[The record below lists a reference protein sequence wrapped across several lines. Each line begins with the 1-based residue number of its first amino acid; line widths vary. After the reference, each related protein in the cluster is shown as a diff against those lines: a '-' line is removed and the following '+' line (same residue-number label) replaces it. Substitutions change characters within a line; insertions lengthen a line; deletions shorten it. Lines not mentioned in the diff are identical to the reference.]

1 MATTEQSIAPPPGYR
16 IGAVS
21 RLTGIPTE
29 TLRVWER
36 RYAAVV
42 PSRTMGGS
50 RLYARE
56 DISRLELIKQLVDQ
70 GHAISS
76 VASLPLDELQS
87 RLREILHI
95 AQPGKAPVQTGKA
108 DLVLVGSTL
117 PGKLLREKEL
127 LLNWPE
133 QVRIVASQ
141 EKLTA
146 QLAGDDSEDRFYIIE
161 CPTLTDDWIDQLS
174 RLPVGRVI
182 LVYNYAETPL
192 RQRLENL
199 GVTLLRTPVNWTP
212 LLRLCGQASAQPVA
226 HTTIGE
232 ANQLLQSQRVAKR
245 RFDDRQLARFLA
257 MSTTVRCECPRHV
270 AELVVMLNRFE
281 IYSQECE
288 NRNDEDALLHNYLGV
303 MAARARGLMED
314 AMKRLADI
322 ENIPLD

>member
-1 MATTEQSIAPPPGYR
+1 MATTETISAPPAGYR

-42 PSRTMGGS
+42 PSRTQGGS

-76 VASLPLDELQS
+76 VASLPLAELQQ
-87 RLREILHI
+87 RLREIMHI
-95 AQPGKAPVQTGKA
+95 SKPRNGSAAAMPTQ
-108 DLVLVGSTL
+108 LVLIGSTL
-117 PGKLLREKEL
+117 PSKLLHDKEL
-127 LLNWPE
+127 MLNWPA
-133 QVRIVASQ
+133 QIDIAASHESLAELQ
-141 EKLTA
+141 A
-146 QLAGDDSEDRFYIIE
+146 DAAGDNSHFIIE
-161 CPTLTDDWIDQLS
+161 CPTLTEEWIEKLTA
-174 RLPVGRVI
+174 LPASRVI
-182 LVYNYAETPL
+182 VAYNYAETAL
-192 RQRLENL
+192 RQRIEQL
-199 GVTLLRTPVNWTP
+199 GITVLRMPVTWTT
-212 LLRLCGQASAQPVA
+212 LLRLCGQAATQELPS
-226 HTTIGE
+226 TTVGE
-232 ANQLLQSQRVAKR
+232 AQQLLQTQRVAKR

-281 IYSQECE
+281 IYSHECE
-288 NRNDEDALLHNYLGV
+288 NRNDEDALLHNYLAV

-314 AMKRLADI
+314 AMKRIADI
-322 ENIPLD
+322 ENLPLD